1 MLRRSNRKRSVPAGR
16 RDAIAASAKRT
27 LCNPHST
34 VGSSTST
41 AISGSAEIIYS
52 RIGMPASFV
61 RSISLPTVTP
71 SVHVSTIV
79 TRNQANQQMSTVTS
93 PSLGTQLAPVNL
105 KQKIIAGEYIDLTLL
120 LINSQASLS
129 DKHTVIVSHGEL
141 LIEPKQQHKQIVNIE
156 TWTDAFLIFTS
167 IYCNAHPLKFQDL
180 LRYIH
185 CIRLVSKRCSGGW
198 KAYDKQFRVRM
209 TQDPSSSWAVI
220 DPELWLIYMKNLPSA
235 YGNNFST
242 NQNRTYK
249 CYNFNYSDNCTN
261 HACAFSQSCLR
272 CYGQHPLIQCKQQH
286 FLPNRSGGAPR
297 LRHPH
302 IRPRFQSPVL
312 NNSVQYPPRQNTQVT
327 ASGQPSYN
335 YY

>member
-1 MLRRSNRKRSVPAGR
+1 MLRRSNLKCSGSAGG
-16 RDAIAASAKRT
+16 RDEIAPSAKRT
-27 LCNPHST
+27 RCNTHST

-41 AISGSAEIIYS
+41 AISGSTEIIYS

-79 TRNQANQQMSTVTS
+79 TRNQANQQMSTVTL

-105 KQKIIAGEYIDLTLL
+105 KQKIIAGEYIDLALL
-120 LINSQASLS
+120 LINSRASLS
-129 DKHTVIVSHGEL
+129 DKHTVIVSYGEL
-141 LIEPKQQHKQIVNIE
+141 LIEPKQQHKKIVNIE

-167 IYCNAHPLKFQDL
+167 IYCTAHPLKFQDL

-185 CIRLVSKRCSGGW
+185 CIRLGSKRCSGGW
-198 KAYDKQFRVRM
+198 KAYDEQFRVRM

-220 DPELWLIYMKNLPSA
+220 DPELWLIYMQNPPSA

-249 CYNFNYSDNCTN
+249 CYKFSYSDNCTN
-261 HACAFSQSCLR
+261 HACAFSHSCLR
-272 CYGQHPLIQCKQQH
+272 CFGQHPLIQCKQQH
-286 FLPNRSGGAPR
+286 FLPNGSGGVPR
-297 LRHPH
+297 LHHPH

-312 NNSVQYPPRQNTQVT
+312 NDLVQYPPRQNTQVT
-327 ASGQPSYN
+327 ASDQPSYN